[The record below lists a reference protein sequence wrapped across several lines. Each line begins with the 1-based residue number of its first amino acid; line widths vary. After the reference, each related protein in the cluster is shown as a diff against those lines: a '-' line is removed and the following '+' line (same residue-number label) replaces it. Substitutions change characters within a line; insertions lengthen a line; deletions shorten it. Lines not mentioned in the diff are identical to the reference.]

1 MKMSTS
7 YEQEQKNLELTIAE
21 CEQALREA
29 DKAKMDLR
37 MLLKGLREFT
47 ELKELTP
54 EIVNTLIQRTS
65 IGDSFPLVRFSNM
78 KKLLFVRFFRGFSL
92 HFVRFSDVALTKL
105 NPFREIDPKFREIR
119 RKDFVYRRSDVI
131 RIAAEY

>member
-29 DKAKMDLR
+29 DKAKVDLR

-65 IGDSFPLVRFSNM
+65 M
-78 KKLLFVRFFRGFSL
+78 LFVRFFRGFSL

>member
-29 DKAKMDLR
+29 DKAKVDLR

-78 KKLLFVRFFRGFSL
+78 KKLLFVRF
-92 HFVRFSDVALTKL
+92 SDVALTKL

>member
-29 DKAKMDLR
+29 DKAKVDLR

-65 IGDSFPLVRFSNM
+65 MGDSFPLVRFFNM
-78 KKLLFVRFFRGFSL
+78 KKCGVIQTIGSLGEVSRFARCEIF
-92 HFVRFSDVALTKL
+92 ALRQT
-105 NPFREIDPKFREIR
+105 
-119 RKDFVYRRSDVI
+119 
-131 RIAAEY
+131 

>member
-29 DKAKMDLR
+29 DKAKVDLR

-65 IGDSFPLVRFSNM
+65 IGDSFPL
-78 KKLLFVRFFRGFSL
+78 
-92 HFVRFSDVALTKL
+92 VRFSDVALTKL